1 MTCMAEFTPHA
12 GELLICFDPGDVVL
26 DSFFLDLV
34 SGKLFCCCWCF
45 VLFFGEAWEGKV
57 SI

>member
-12 GELLICFDPGDVVL
+12 GELLICFEPGDVVL

-34 SGKLFCCCWCF
+34 SGKFF
-45 VLFFGEAWEGKV
+45 VVVGGFFFFFFLVKRGRAK
-57 SI
+57 